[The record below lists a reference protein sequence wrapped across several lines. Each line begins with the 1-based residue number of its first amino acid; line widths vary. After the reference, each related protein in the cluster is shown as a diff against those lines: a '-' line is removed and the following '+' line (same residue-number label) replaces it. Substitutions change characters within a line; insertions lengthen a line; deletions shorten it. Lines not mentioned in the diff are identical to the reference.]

1 MRYLIIGNSAAGL
14 AAGKAIRRKD
24 QKATVI
30 LFSDEP
36 YPYYSRLLITYLLRG
51 EISKRSLFQGTRKLY
66 HDCGLQA
73 ELETRITEIL
83 PAENRILT
91 SKKKSF
97 SYDRLLMATGSIPVT
112 LPIPGAQLPGV
123 LPVRTLEHAE
133 KIRQK
138 MRLGNTAVILGG
150 GLVGM
155 QTAQALHQRG
165 MKTILVV
172 SSDRLLS
179 RNLDLTGAQI
189 LRRAAE
195 KAGLRILFRRH
206 PQEIAQGRA
215 GKLWVLLDGGE
226 SISGDMA
233 ILAKG
238 VIPNVGLLKESAIA
252 VHEGALV
259 NEYLETSRKDIYAAG
274 DVAEWDAKIGSKT
287 RMNPIWPN
295 AVEQGFVAGLNMTGN
310 LLKYRAGIPMNVTQL
325 FGIQIASIG
334 NISAAPH
341 LREQIYLDPG
351 KGIYRNFFL
360 EEDRIEGALLIGDI
374 ADCGILRRLIQ
385 NRNPVSTAVPQLM
398 NHSAAITHVLGG
410 RLGFQPGFRKDFHYE
425 LDKNTSRN

>member
-14 AAGKAIRRKD
+14 AAGKAIRQKD
-24 QKATVI
+24 KNASII

-66 HDCGLQA
+66 HDYGLQA
-73 ELETRITEIL
+73 KLETRITEIL

-97 SYDRLLMATGSIPVT
+97 SYDRLLIAAGSIPVM
-112 LPIPGAQLPGV
+112 LQIPGTKLPGV

-138 MRLGNTAVILGG
+138 MKPGGTAVILGG

-155 QTAQALHQRG
+155 QTAQALHRGG

-179 RNLDLTGAQI
+179 RNLDSTGAQ
-189 LRRAAE
+189 LLCHAAE
-195 KAGLRILFRRH
+195 KAGLRILFRRQ
-206 PQEIAQGRA
+206 PQEIAEGR

-226 SISGDMA
+226 KISGDMV

-238 VIPNVGLLKESAIA
+238 VTPNVELFKEGPIAI
-252 VHEGALV
+252 HEGALV

-274 DVAEWDAKIGSKT
+274 DVAEWDEKIGSKT
-287 RMNPIWPN
+287 RINPVWPN
-295 AVEQGFVAGLNMTGN
+295 AIEQGFVAGRNMTGN
-310 LLKYRAGIPMNVTQL
+310 VLKYRPGIPMNVTRL
-325 FGIQIASIG
+325 FGIQIASVG
-334 NISAAPH
+334 NISADPH
-341 LREQIYLDPG
+341 RQEQTHLDLG
-351 KGIYRNFFL
+351 KGVYRKIFL
-360 EEDRIEGALLIGDI
+360 QEDRIEGALLIGDI
-374 ADCGILRRLIQ
+374 ADCGILRRLIL
-385 NRNPVSTAVPQLM
+385 NRNSVSPIISKVI
-398 NHSAAITHVLGG
+398 NHSAAITHVLEG
-410 RLGFQPGFRKDFHYE
+410 RFRLQPSLPK
-425 LDKNTSRN
+425 